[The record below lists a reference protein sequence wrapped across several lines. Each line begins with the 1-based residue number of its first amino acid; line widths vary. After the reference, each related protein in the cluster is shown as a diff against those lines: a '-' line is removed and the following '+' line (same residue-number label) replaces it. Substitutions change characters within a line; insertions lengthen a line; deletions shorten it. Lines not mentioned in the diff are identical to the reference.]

1 MEFDINKLINAF
13 IFDLN
18 NWLIDSRFNDDELND
33 WLQDQWESL
42 VENKLPSGVILEN
55 KKVWR

>member
-1 MEFDINKLINAF
+1 MEFGINKLINAF

-18 NWLIDSRFNDDELND
+18 NSLIDSRFNDDELND
-33 WLQDQWESL
+33 WLQDQWELL
-42 VENKLPSGVILEN
+42 VEKKLPSGVILEN